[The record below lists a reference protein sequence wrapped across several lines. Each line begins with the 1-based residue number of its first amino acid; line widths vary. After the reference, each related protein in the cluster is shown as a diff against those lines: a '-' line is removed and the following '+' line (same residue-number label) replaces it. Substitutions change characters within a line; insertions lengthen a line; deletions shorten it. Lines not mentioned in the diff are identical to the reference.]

1 MLFGIY
7 DVKTAKLYYYLL
19 HKTKS
24 VHKFLENLR
33 ITHTAILFDQIKVSL
48 NANEEFISVIVFQT
62 AEISLLTTV
71 PTKTL
76 AILNVKGL
84 NVLRIVV

>member
-1 MLFGIY
+1 M
-7 DVKTAKLYYYLL
+7 
-19 HKTKS
+19 
-24 VHKFLENLR
+24 HKFLENLR
-33 ITHTAILFDQIKVSL
+33 ITHTAILFDQIKVCL
-48 NANEEFISVIVFQT
+48 NANEDINNLFRVIVFQT